1 MQISGCFIG
10 VDVGKFE
17 LQVADHEGAIV
28 SGSLANSRSS
38 IVGWLKRLPTGSVIA
53 MEATG
58 GYQELLARLAHERGF
73 AVYVLNPTHV
83 HHYAISLGNRGK
95 TDRLD
100 AEVIAQ
106 YIAQRHTKLH
116 RYEPVSAELQQ
127 VRSLQSLRAAVVR
140 VGASLRLSSQRHG
153 CASGHQEK
161 ALASLRAWADALE
174 RELIAKVKAHGEW
187 AKTYGLLTGI
197 CGIGPINGAAL
208 TTLFSRVPFAS
219 SDAAVAFC
227 GLDPRPKESGRK
239 VGRRRLSKQGD
250 KAARTLLYNAAS
262 SAARTAHFKDYYA
275 TLRARGLPST
285 AALVVIAR
293 KLLRIAYGVWRT
305 GQAFDPAKLNFKKLD
320 PHHRISLPPAAA
332 AFGFRRAHRRRP
344 HPLRLRAGL
353 APLRNEA
360 LLRRLPAWG
369 LAGPARDGR
378 AGGRPGHTRWW
389 DVGRGGLRAGGKRE
403 GWEDGGFWGAAI
415 SLVRGPFCLFARG
428 RFVSLR

>member
-73 AVYVLNPTHV
+73 AVYVLSPTHV

-305 GQAFDPAKLNFKKLD
+305 GQAFDPAKLNFKK
-320 PHHRISLPPAAA
+320 
-332 AFGFRRAHRRRP
+332 
-344 HPLRLRAGL
+344 
-353 APLRNEA
+353 
-360 LLRRLPAWG
+360 
-369 LAGPARDGR
+369 
-378 AGGRPGHTRWW
+378 T
-389 DVGRGGLRAGGKRE
+389 
-403 GWEDGGFWGAAI
+403 
-415 SLVRGPFCLFARG
+415 
-428 RFVSLR
+428 

>member
-320 PHHRISLPPAAA
+320 PHHRISSSPSATPSDSVGRIYTPRPRLPPS
-332 AFGFRRAHRRRP
+332 RRAQDV
-344 HPLRLRAGL
+344 LVS
-353 APLRNEA
+353 A
-360 LLRRLPAWG
+360 LL
-369 LAGPARDGR
+369 
-378 AGGRPGHTRWW
+378 
-389 DVGRGGLRAGGKRE
+389 GRGGCLACLAASTGVGGVCRARQN
-403 GWEDGGFWGAAI
+403 
-415 SLVRGPFCLFARG
+415 RPRG
-428 RFVSLR
+428 RPFWLTRGLAVTDDAARVREA

>member
-1 MQISGCFIG
+1 MQTSGCFIG

-17 LQVADHEGAIV
+17 LQVAGHEGRIV
-28 SGSLANSRSS
+28 AGVLPNNRSG
-38 IVGWLKRLPTGSVIA
+38 IVGWLKRLPAGSVIA

-58 GYQELLARLAHERGF
+58 GYQELLARTAHERGF

-116 RYEPVSAELQQ
+116 RYEPISPELQQ
-127 VRSLQSLRAAVVR
+127 VRALQALRSTVVR
-140 VGASLRLSSQRHG
+140 VGTSLRLSAQRHG
-153 CASGHQEK
+153 CVSGHQKK
-161 ALASLRAWADALE
+161 ALASLSSWAEQLE
-174 RELIAKVKAHGEW
+174 RELIAKIKAQSEW
-187 AKTYGLLTGI
+187 AKTYGLLTSI

-208 TTLFSRVPFAS
+208 TTLFNRVHFAS

-227 GLDPRPKESGRK
+227 GLDPRPNESGRK

-262 SAARTAHFKDYYA
+262 SAARTVFKDYYA
-275 TLRARGLPST
+275 MLRARGLAST

-305 GQAFDPAKLNFKKLD
+305 GQAFDP
-320 PHHRISLPPAAA
+320 
-332 AFGFRRAHRRRP
+332 G
-344 HPLRLRAGL
+344 RLR
-353 APLRNEA
+353 
-360 LLRRLPAWG
+360 PAI
-369 LAGPARDGR
+369 A
-378 AGGRPGHTRWW
+378 
-389 DVGRGGLRAGGKRE
+389 
-403 GWEDGGFWGAAI
+403 
-415 SLVRGPFCLFARG
+415 
-428 RFVSLR
+428 

>member
-1 MQISGCFIG
+1 MQTSGCFIG

-17 LQVADHEGAIV
+17 LQVAGHEGQIV
-28 SGSLANSRSS
+28 AGVLPNNRSS
-38 IVGWLKRLPTGSVIA
+38 IVGWLKRLPAGSVIA

-58 GYQELLARLAHERGF
+58 GYQELLVRTAHERGF

-116 RYEPVSAELQQ
+116 RYEPISPELQQ
-127 VRSLQSLRAAVVR
+127 VRSLQALRSTVVR
-140 VGASLRLSSQRHG
+140 VGASLRLSAQRHG
-153 CASGHQEK
+153 CASGHQK
-161 ALASLRAWADALE
+161 QALASLSSWAEQLE
-174 RELIAKVKAHGEW
+174 RELIAKIKAQSEW
-187 AKTYGLLTGI
+187 AKTYGLLTSI

-208 TTLFSRVPFAS
+208 TALFNRVHFTC

-227 GLDPRPKESGRK
+227 GLDPRPNESGRK

-262 SAARTAHFKDYYA
+262 SAARTVFKDYYT
-275 TLRARGLPST
+275 TLRARGLAST

-305 GQAFDPAKLNFKKLD
+305 GQAFDPGKL
-320 PHHRISLPPAAA
+320 RPAIA
-332 AFGFRRAHRRRP
+332 
-344 HPLRLRAGL
+344 
-353 APLRNEA
+353 
-360 LLRRLPAWG
+360 
-369 LAGPARDGR
+369 
-378 AGGRPGHTRWW
+378 
-389 DVGRGGLRAGGKRE
+389 
-403 GWEDGGFWGAAI
+403 
-415 SLVRGPFCLFARG
+415 
-428 RFVSLR
+428 

>member
-1 MQISGCFIG
+1 MQISGYVIG

-17 LQVADHEGAIV
+17 LQVAGHEKSIV
-28 SGSLANSRSS
+28 SGVLPNSRSS
-38 IVGWLKRLPTGSVIA
+38 IVGWLKRLPAGSVIA

-73 AVYVLNPTHV
+73 VVYVLNPTHV

-116 RYEPVSAELQQ
+116 PYEPTSPELQQ
-127 VRSLQSLRAAVVR
+127 VRALQALRSTVVR
-140 VGASLRLSSQRHG
+140 VSTSLRLSAQRHG
-153 CASGHQEK
+153 CASGHQKK
-161 ALASLRAWADALE
+161 ALAGLSSWAEQLE
-174 RELIAKVKAHGEW
+174 RELIAKIKAQSEW

-197 CGIGPINGAAL
+197 CGIGPMNGVAL
-208 TTLFSRVPFAS
+208 TALFTRVHFTS
-219 SDAAVAFC
+219 NDAVVAFC

-262 SAARTAHFKDYYA
+262 SVARTPHFKDYYA
-275 TLRARGLPST
+275 ALTARGLAST

-305 GQAFDPAKLNFKKLD
+305 GRAFDPERLNLKT
-320 PHHRISLPPAAA
+320 A
-332 AFGFRRAHRRRP
+332 
-344 HPLRLRAGL
+344 
-353 APLRNEA
+353 
-360 LLRRLPAWG
+360 
-369 LAGPARDGR
+369 
-378 AGGRPGHTRWW
+378 
-389 DVGRGGLRAGGKRE
+389 
-403 GWEDGGFWGAAI
+403 
-415 SLVRGPFCLFARG
+415 
-428 RFVSLR
+428 